1 MGGGPHTFWKRSE
14 KLNISEDCNQAASE
28 RLITATQKQNMVQ
41 NYLFH
46 LSRKGAQSQEQHG
59 GIVGHDHPP
68 PSAGLNELT
77 DH

>member
-1 MGGGPHTFWKRSE
+1 MGGGSHILKKIRKT
-14 KLNISEDCNQAASE
+14 KLDCNQAASE

-46 LSRKGAQSQEQHG
+46 LSRKGAQSQEQG
-59 GIVGHDHPP
+59 GDIVGHDHPP